1 MQSALDDTCWS
12 SPDGGALLQYHCMVL
27 YLVSRLLYL
36 WVAQSALPLLSSCS
50 AQHNSLYKCLT
61 LLNVLSGQL
70 GKQVSLPHQTC
81 KPLNVEPT
89 DGLMEGKWL

>member
-1 MQSALDDTCWS
+1 MQSALDDTYCS

-50 AQHNSLYKCLT
+50 AQHDFLYQCLT

-70 GKQVSLPHQTC
+70 GKQVSLSHQTV
-81 KPLNVEPT
+81 NHQ
-89 DGLMEGKWL
+89 M